1 MFSLK
6 KNDTSISSLQLM
18 IESAMAFPDPTEA
31 SKQTSPSYILLIF
44 ISAEP
49 ESFISINSVRS
60 SHRTPMRPF
69 RLHSLYDKHDCVS
82 IEGSA
87 TAVIII
93 YGLWN
98 PWSCQPIKEYVGI
111 VLKTLKTIAA

>member
-1 MFSLK
+1 MFLLK
-6 KNDTSISSLQLM
+6 KNDTSIFSLQLM

-31 SKQTSPSYILLIF
+31 SKQTPSYILLIF

-60 SHRTPMRPF
+60 SHGTPMCPF
-69 RLHSLYDKHDCVS
+69 RLHSLYDKHDCVL